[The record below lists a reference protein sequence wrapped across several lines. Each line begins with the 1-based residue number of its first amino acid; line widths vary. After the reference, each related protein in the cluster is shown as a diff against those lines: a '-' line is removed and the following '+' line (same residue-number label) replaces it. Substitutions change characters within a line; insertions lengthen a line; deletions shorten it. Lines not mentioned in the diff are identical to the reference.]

1 MRDYSVD
8 EAWKLALDIRVLNIN
23 SEDLNILKD
32 FSKLLGKTDVQ
43 GQISQ
48 IELTSNFLDEQIEKA
63 ERERQKNESMY
74 RKLGMIIGL
83 GIVII
88 LI

>member
-1 MRDYSVD
+1 M
-8 EAWKLALDIRVLNIN
+8 
-23 SEDLNILKD
+23 
-32 FSKLLGKTDVQ
+32 SKLLGKTDLN

-48 IELTSNFLDEQIEKA
+48 IEITSSFLDEQIKKA
-63 ERERQKNESMY
+63 EKEREKSEGMY

-83 GIVII
+83 GIIII